1 MKKTKVDSTKNTK
14 ANACTINGMG
24 PNPRQNAPRTSI
36 PRWRLEMALHGLV
49 QALEMLPP
57 GKALDGVETRLN
69 ECFEIV
75 ENLLARSRTSKGK
88 RPHGSAGKSKT
99 KKPEAG
105 E

>member
-1 MKKTKVDSTKNTK
+1 MKTTKVDSTKSTK
-14 ANACTINGMG
+14 ASAGTIDSMEAI
-24 PNPRQNAPRTSI
+24 PKRNAPRTSI
-36 PRWRLEMALHGLV
+36 PRWRLEMALHGLM

-57 GKALDGVETRLN
+57 GKALDGVEARLS

-75 ENLLARSRTSKGK
+75 ENLLARPRNSKGK

-99 KKPEAG
+99 KKPETG

>member
-14 ANACTINGMG
+14 ANAGTIDGKK
-24 PNPRQNAPRTSI
+24 PNPWRNAPCTSI
-36 PRWRLEMALHGLV
+36 PRWRLEMALHGLM

-57 GKALDGVETRLN
+57 GEELDGVETRLN

-75 ENLLARSRTSKGK
+75 ENLLARPRNSKGK

-105 E
+105 V